1 MNEKYFSNIGKYA
14 LKGFQKRKPEEQIE
28 TIGTLRELSP
38 KATDKYRA
46 RSTKDNETDKIN
58 KLLDVRTPI
67 KERENEEKKQK
78 YLEFIKKMV
87 KKQKSRTA

>member
-14 LKGFQKRKPEEQIE
+14 LKGFQKRKPYDQME
-28 TIGTLRELSP
+28 TIGILHELRPES
-38 KATDKYRA
+38 TTKYRNKN
-46 RSTKDNETDKIN
+46 SEDNETDKIN

-78 YLEFIKKMV
+78 YLDFIKKMV
-87 KKQKSRTA
+87 KEQKSRTA